1 MAEQTTDRRTQLA
14 LWTHRFSAMIGAGVS
29 LRLCLATLEQEPSTP
44 DLRDVTRGLGER
56 VEQGETMTQA
66 LAHWPDLFDE
76 DYLSSVRMG
85 EIGGILDDTLA
96 HLADRMARGLAPV
109 PVTPGHISRAEVAE
123 WLWRLA
129 KMLESGVPLLS
140 ALGTLAEI
148 GPPILRRVSQE
159 MREEVGV
166 GGALAPDDEEAP
178 LAAQPALWR
187 YPGLFHPTTLRLFGF
202 AVWFGPFAARVLK
215 AAELLETEALLEIQ
229 GKLSPLP
236 LPEPPGEVA
245 APPQAASDHP
255 VVRQVNALL
264 GDAIRGGA
272 RWVIL
277 RPGDAAAGQADLS
290 MEGAGSPYAVVALT
304 QYDQVTRRL
313 KVMAGLDPFVR
324 DDRQAYLTSE
334 IHVRHEG
341 QDYRVHLRSAGRLH
355 ADEIHLSLSKG
366 DGALQV

>member
-1 MAEQTTDRRTQLA
+1 MGKETTDRRTQLT
-14 LWTHRFSAMIGAGVS
+14 LWTRRFSALVDAGVS

-44 DLRDVTRGLGER
+44 DLRDVTRELGER
-56 VEQGETMTQA
+56 VEQGETMSQA
-66 LAHWPDLFDE
+66 LSNWPDLFDE
-76 DYLSSVRMG
+76 DYLSSFRMG
-85 EIGGILDDTLA
+85 EIGGVLDDALS
-96 HLADRMARGLAPV
+96 HLVGRMERGLAPV

-123 WLWRLA
+123 WVWRLA
-129 KMLESGVPLLS
+129 KMLEAGVPLLS

-148 GPPILRRVSQE
+148 GPPVLRRVSQE

-166 GGALAPDDEEAP
+166 GGALAPDDENAS
-178 LAAQPALWR
+178 LATQPALWR

-202 AVWFGPFAARVLK
+202 AVWFGPFAPRVLK
-215 AAELLETEALLEIQ
+215 AAELLEAEALLEIQ
-229 GKLSPLP
+229 GKLSPLA
-236 LPEPPGEVA
+236 LPEPAGAVP
-245 APPQAASDHP
+245 APSQTASAHP

-272 RWVIL
+272 RWVSL
-277 RPGDAAAGQADLS
+277 RPGDAGAGQAGLTA
-290 MEGAGSPYAVVALT
+290 EGAVSPYAVVALT

-341 QDYRVHLRSAGRLH
+341 QDYRLHLRSAGRLQG
-355 ADEIHLSLSKG
+355 DEIHLSLSKG
-366 DGALQV
+366 EGAVQV